1 MNRTGRYQGEYR
13 RTPHPDRAVNGAVV
27 QGRALDVTGL
37 PTVVF
42 GHRSL
47 MWWGTLGLMAIEGTV
62 FALAIMTY
70 FYLRS
75 HQETWPLTSLPPDLT
90 WGTLN
95 TIVMLVSFVPAH
107 LAKKAG
113 EALKL
118 RSVQVWLVISCLFG
132 VSFCAI
138 RAMEFAALNVRWDS
152 NAYGSVVWLLLG
164 LHTTHIV
171 TDLIDTIVLTV
182 LFFTGPLDGK
192 RYGDVSE
199 NSFYWY
205 FVVAT
210 WLPIY
215 FVIYWGAR
223 TT

>member
-1 MNRTGRYQGEYR
+1 MSESR
-13 RTPHPDRAVNGAVV
+13 P
-27 QGRALDVTGL
+27 RALDVSGL

-42 GHRSL
+42 SYRSL
-47 MWWGTLGLMAIEGTV
+47 MWWGTLGVMVIEGTV
-62 FALAIMTY
+62 FALALMAY

-75 HQETWPLTSLPPDLT
+75 HQGTWPITALPPDLR

-95 TIVMLVSFVPAH
+95 TAIMVASFWPAH
-107 LAKKAG
+107 MAKRAA
-113 EALKL
+113 EKL
-118 RSVQVWLVISCLFG
+118 DLRGTQLWLVVSVVFGLLFTW
-132 VSFCAI
+132 VRFL
-138 RAMEFAALNVRWDS
+138 EFTTLNVRWDS

-164 LHTTHIV
+164 LHTTHIL
-171 TDLIDTIVLTV
+171 TDLLDTIVLTV

-192 RYGDVSE
+192 RFVDVSE

-205 FVVAT
+205 FVVAA

-223 TT
+223 AL

>member
-1 MNRTGRYQGEYR
+1 MNEPVVTG
-13 RTPHPDRAVNGAVV
+13 N
-27 QGRALDVTGL
+27 ALDVREL
-37 PTVVF
+37 PTVVY

-47 MWWGTLGLMAIEGTV
+47 MWWGTLGMMAIEGTV
-62 FALAIMTY
+62 FALAVMCY

-75 HQETWPLTSLPPDLT
+75 HQETWPITAPPPDLL

-95 TIVMLVSFVPAH
+95 LAVMLVSFLPAH

-113 EALKL
+113 EDRKL
-118 RSVQVWLVISCLFG
+118 RSAQIWLSVSCVFG
-132 VSFCAI
+132 AMFCAI
-138 RAMEFAALNVRWDS
+138 RIMEFATLNTRWDS
-152 NAYGSVVWLLLG
+152 NAYGSLVWLLLG

-192 RYGDVSE
+192 RYVDVSE

-210 WLPIY
+210 WVPIY
-215 FVIYWGAR
+215 LVIYWGAR

>member
-1 MNRTGRYQGEYR
+1 MSEPAS
-13 RTPHPDRAVNGAVV
+13 TP
-27 QGRALDVTGL
+27 RALDVSEL

-42 GHRSL
+42 SHRSL
-47 MWWGTLGLMAIEGTV
+47 MWWGTLGVMAIEGTV
-62 FALAIMTY
+62 FALAVMAY

-75 HQETWPLTSLPPDLT
+75 HQETWPITAPPPDLL

-95 TIVMLVSFVPAH
+95 TVVMLVSFWPAH
-107 LAKKAG
+107 MAKRAAEKMDLHG
-113 EALKL
+113 V
-118 RSVQVWLVISCLFG
+118 RRWLVAG
-132 VSFCAI
+132 VLVALVFTVI
-138 RAMEFAALNVRWDS
+138 RGFEFSTLNVRWDS

-164 LHTTHIV
+164 LHTTHIL
-171 TDLIDTIVLTV
+171 TDLLDTIVLTV

-192 RYGDVSE
+192 RFVDVSE

-205 FVVAT
+205 FVVAA

-223 TT
+223 AL

>member
-1 MNRTGRYQGEYR
+1 MSQGE
-13 RTPHPDRAVNGAVV
+13 VV
-27 QGRALDVTGL
+27 RGRALDVSGL

-47 MWWGTLGLMAIEGTV
+47 MWWGTLGVMAIEGTV
-62 FALAIMTY
+62 FALSIMAY

-75 HQETWPLTSLPPDLT
+75 HQETWPITSLPPDLM

-95 TIVMLVSFVPAH
+95 TVVMIVSIVPAH
-107 LAKKAG
+107 LAKRAA
-113 EALKL
+113 EHLQL
-118 RSVQVWLVISCLFG
+118 RQVQVWLVVSTLFG
-132 VSFCAI
+132 IAFTVI
-138 RAMEFAALNVRWDS
+138 RGFEFAAINVRWDS

-171 TDLIDTIVLTV
+171 TDLLDTAVLT
-182 LFFTGPLDGK
+182 LMFFTGPLDGK
-192 RYGDVSE
+192 RYVDVSE

-205 FVVAT
+205 FVVAA
-210 WLPIY
+210 WVPIY

-223 TT
+223 SL

>member
-1 MNRTGRYQGEYR
+1 M
-13 RTPHPDRAVNGAVV
+13 NGAEVK
-27 QGRALDVTGL
+27 GRALDVREL

-47 MWWGTLGLMAIEGTV
+47 MWWGTLGVMAIEGTV
-62 FALAIMTY
+62 FALAIMAY

-75 HQETWPLTSLPPDLT
+75 HQTTWPITALPPDLL
-90 WGTLN
+90 WGTTNLV
-95 TIVMLVSFVPAH
+95 VMLVSFLPAH
-107 LAKKAG
+107 LAKKAA

-118 RSVQVWLVISCLFG
+118 RQVQVWLVVSTLFG
-132 VSFCAI
+132 IAFCVV
-138 RAMEFAALNVRWDS
+138 RAFEFATLNVRWDS

-171 TDLIDTIVLTV
+171 TDLVDTIVLTV

-192 RYGDVSE
+192 RYVDVSE

-210 WLPIY
+210 WIPIY
-215 FVIYWGAR
+215 LVIYWGAR